1 MLPSANQRTPGE
13 VSYLSKM
20 RVSELAK
27 ELGLTST
34 KLVATLKDLG
44 VEVAGP
50 ASALDDAT
58 AELVRELLAADS
70 VAGGAAVEIPE
81 QIIVR
86 DFADQLGQEP
96 SEIQKL
102 LIETGVFAPLT
113 QAITFEQ
120 AEKVAEKLGVTL
132 KKVTGKPV
140 AAKPKPKP
148 KPSTKGGWVRPPV
161 VTVLGHVD
169 HGKTSLLD
177 AIRKTHV
184 TDREFGGITQHIGAY
199 QVNWEGKPITFIDTP
214 GHAAFTAM
222 RSRGAQVTDIAV
234 LVVAADDG
242 IMPQTREAI
251 DHARAADVPIIVAV
265 NKIDKEDANPDKV
278 KQQLAELE
286 LVPEEWGGDI
296 MVVPVSAIKYQGIDE
311 LLESILLQ
319 AEMLELT
326 ADPAADARG
335 VIIEA
340 RLEKGKGPT
349 ATVLVQDGTLKVGST
364 VVAGSILGKIKAMVD
379 DAGNRVQKAG
389 PSTPVEVLGLE
400 SVPNAGDS
408 LTVESDEKAARQLAD
423 TRAEK
428 ERLER
433 LGADARFS
441 LEDLYRKL
449 QAGQQKELRVVLR
462 SDVDGSAEAI
472 RQALEELSTEEVCVQ
487 VVQSAIGAVG
497 ENDIMLASAS
507 EAIVIAF
514 NVRVDKDAAALAER
528 ERVQV
533 REYKIIYE
541 LLDDVR
547 KAMSGLLEPE
557 KKEEIIGHAEVRAL
571 FKTPGGMIAGS
582 YVQDGS
588 IQRGALARLL
598 RGREKEVVYEG
609 KIDSLRHF
617 KDNVREMN
625 AGFECGIQLDGFNDV
640 NEGDIVEAYVI
651 REIARNI

>member
-1 MLPSANQRTPGE
+1 MLPSANEVTPGE
-13 VSYLSKM
+13 VSYLSKT

-50 ASALDDAT
+50 ASGLDDAT
-58 AELVRELLAADS
+58 TELVRELLAADS
-70 VAGGAAVEIPE
+70 GDTGQTIEIGE
-81 QIIVR
+81 QVVVR
-86 DFADQLGQEP
+86 DFADLLGQEH

-102 LIETGVFAPLT
+102 LIETGVFASLT
-113 QAITFEQ
+113 QSITFEQ
-120 AEKVAEKLGVTL
+120 AGKVAEKLGVSL
-132 KKVTGKPV
+132 RKGAGKPA

-148 KPSTKGGWVRPPV
+148 KAATKGSWVRPPV

-177 AIRKTHV
+177 AIRHTNV

-251 DHARAADVPIIVAV
+251 DHARAAEVPIIVAL
-265 NKIDKEDANPDKV
+265 NKIDKDDANPDKV

-286 LVPEEWGGDI
+286 LVPEEWGGDT
-296 MVVPVSAIKYQGIDE
+296 MMVPVSAIKNQGIDE

-326 ADPAADARG
+326 ADPSADARG

-340 RLEKGKGPT
+340 RLEKGRGPT
-349 ATVLVQDGTLKVGST
+349 ATVLVQNGTLKVGNV
-364 VVAGSILGKIKAMVD
+364 VVAGSTLGKIKAMVD
-379 DAGNRVQKAG
+379 DSGNRVQKAG
-389 PSTPVEVLGLE
+389 PATPVEVLGLE
-400 SVPNAGDS
+400 SVPNAGDT
-408 LTVESDEKAARQLAD
+408 LTVEADEKTARQIAD
-423 TRAEK
+423 TRADK

-433 LGADARFS
+433 LGSDARFS
-441 LEDLYRKL
+441 LEDLYRRL

-472 RQALEELSTEEVCVQ
+472 RQSLEELSTEEVRVQ

-514 NVRVDKDAAALAER
+514 NVKVDKDAAALAER

-557 KKEEIIGHAEVRAL
+557 KKEEVIGHAEVRAL
-571 FKTPGGMIAGS
+571 FKTPGGIIAGS

-598 RGREKEVVYEG
+598 RGREKEVIYEG

-640 NEGDIVEAYVI
+640 IEGDIIEAYVI
-651 REIARNI
+651 REIARSI

>member
-1 MLPSANQRTPGE
+1 MLPSTNETTPGE

-50 ASALDDAT
+50 TSGLDDAT
-58 AELVRELLAADS
+58 AELVRELLAADGG
-70 VAGGAAVEIPE
+70 AGGAAIEIPE

-132 KKVTGKPV
+132 KKGAGKPV

-148 KPSTKGGWVRPPV
+148 KASTKGGWVRPPV

-251 DHARAADVPIIVAV
+251 DHARAAEVPIIVAM

-296 MVVPVSAIKYQGIDE
+296 MVVPVSATKYQGIDE

-349 ATVLVQDGTLKVGST
+349 ATVLVQNGTLKVGSA
-364 VVAGSILGKIKAMVD
+364 VVAGSTLGKIKAMVD

-389 PSTPVEVLGLE
+389 PATPVEVLGLE

-408 LTVESDEKAARQLAD
+408 LTVESDDKTARQLAD
-423 TRAEK
+423 TRADK

-514 NVRVDKDAAALAER
+514 NVKVDKDAAAVAER

-651 REIARNI
+651 REIARSI